1 MQEVWIDIDS
11 YEGLYQISNL
21 GRVRRLPKIITDVSQ
36 GGVRKRLFDGRILS
50 QSFAGCGYKSVMLSK
65 DGCVKRH
72 NVHRL
77 VAQAFIPNPNNLPE
91 INHLDED
98 KTNNCVDN
106 LEWCTPKYNSNYGNR
121 NKKISFLKRER
132 DKQNR
137 QNKNNCKCLL

>member
-1 MQEVWIDIDS
+1 MQEIWKDIIG
-11 YEGLYQISNL
+11 YEGLYQVSNL
-21 GRVRRLPKIITDVSQ
+21 GRVRRLSKIITDVSQ
-36 GGVRKRLFDGRILS
+36 GGVRKRLFEGRILS
-50 QSFAGCGYKSVMLSK
+50 QSFVGCGYKSVMLSMN
-65 DGCVKRH
+65 GCVKRY

-77 VAQAFIPNPNNLPE
+77 VAQAFIPNLNDLPE

-106 LEWCTPKYNSNYGNR
+106 LEWCTAKYNSNYGDR

-137 QNKNNCKCLL
+137 QNKSNCRSLI

>member
-1 MQEVWIDIDS
+1 
-11 YEGLYQISNL
+11 
-21 GRVRRLPKIITDVSQ
+21 
-36 GGVRKRLFDGRILS
+36 
-50 QSFAGCGYKSVMLSK
+50 MLSK
-65 DGCVKRH
+65 DGCVKRY

-106 LEWCTPKYNSNYGNR
+106 LEWCTAKYNSNYGNR

-137 QNKNNCKCLL
+137 RNKSSCKRLV